1 MDRIAVMV
9 DFSVDDKTIQALH
22 RFEDNIQPAYQ
33 PSGISR
39 LKKAAF
45 LLQLDDFGL
54 STKCE
59 LQRTLR
65 KPRGLSSVGVKS
77 LSKKLNKI
85 TVHWE
90 CGLCAIHS
98 KNHPVNCFMAKLP
111 TGNRRLRMLRT
122 PILLACV
129 FFSAI
134 VIASAEDEQGCSD
147 HPLLTRVKGFSIT
160 ECSNQNFGEEEM
172 YYAEDKSRMVEGKR
186 SVISYTLDDGATPV
200 SEVQVRRN
208 YSNAITRLGGNLIQ
222 EEKFDAYLKLE
233 KSGNE
238 TWVRVQ
244 VFDGAAEYKLYIIEV
259 EAMRQDVT
267 ASEMLKALNDKGFV
281 ALYINFDTDKA
292 VVKPE
297 SQPVIDQ
304 IIALLKENSSL
315 KVSIEGHTDNT
326 GTAQRNK
333 TLSEQRAQ
341 SVLNA
346 VLKGSIE
353 KERLSSK
360 GWGQDKPMADN
371 KTEEGKAKNRRV
383 EIVKQ

>member
-1 MDRIAVMV
+1 
-9 DFSVDDKTIQALH
+9 
-22 RFEDNIQPAYQ
+22 
-33 PSGISR
+33 
-39 LKKAAF
+39 
-45 LLQLDDFGL
+45 
-54 STKCE
+54 
-59 LQRTLR
+59 
-65 KPRGLSSVGVKS
+65 
-77 LSKKLNKI
+77 
-85 TVHWE
+85 
-90 CGLCAIHS
+90 
-98 KNHPVNCFMAKLP
+98 
-111 TGNRRLRMLRT
+111 MLRSS
-122 PILLACV
+122 ILFACI
-129 FFSAI
+129 FFSGI
-134 VIASAEDEQGCSD
+134 VIASAADEQGCSD

-160 ECSNQNFGEEEM
+160 ECSKQDFGEEEM
-172 YYAEDKSRMVEGKR
+172 YYAEDKSRKVEGKR
-186 SVISYTLDDGATPV
+186 STISYTLDDGAPPV
-200 SEVQVRRN
+200 SELQVRRN
-208 YSNAITRLGGNLIQ
+208 YSNAITRLGGKLMQ
-222 EEKFDAYLKLE
+222 EDKFDAYLKLE
-233 KSGNE
+233 KGGNE

-244 VFDGAAEYKLYIIEV
+244 VFDGAAEYKLYIIEI

-267 ASEMLKALNDKGFV
+267 ASDMLKALEDKGFV

-292 VVKPE
+292 VIKPE

-346 VLKGSIE
+346 VMKGGVE

-360 GWGQDKPMADN
+360 GWGQDKPLADN

>member
-1 MDRIAVMV
+1 
-9 DFSVDDKTIQALH
+9 
-22 RFEDNIQPAYQ
+22 
-33 PSGISR
+33 
-39 LKKAAF
+39 
-45 LLQLDDFGL
+45 
-54 STKCE
+54 
-59 LQRTLR
+59 
-65 KPRGLSSVGVKS
+65 
-77 LSKKLNKI
+77 
-85 TVHWE
+85 
-90 CGLCAIHS
+90 
-98 KNHPVNCFMAKLP
+98 
-111 TGNRRLRMLRT
+111 MLRSS
-122 PILLACV
+122 ILLAF
-129 FFSAI
+129 FFSGI
-134 VIASAEDEQGCSD
+134 VIVSAEDEPGCSD
-147 HPLLTRVKGFSIT
+147 HHPLLTRVKGFSIT
-160 ECSNQNFGEEEM
+160 ECSKQDFGEEEM
-172 YYAEDKSRMVEGKR
+172 YYADDKSRKVEGKK
-186 SVISYTLDDGATPV
+186 SLISYTLDDGAPPV
-200 SEVQVRRN
+200 SELQIRRN
-208 YSNAITRLGGNLIQ
+208 YSNAITRLGGKLMQ
-222 EEKFDAYLKLE
+222 EDKFDAYLKLE

-244 VFDGAAEYKLYIIEV
+244 VFDGAAEYKLYIIEI

-267 ASEMLKALNDKGFV
+267 ASDMLKALNDKGFV

-326 GTAQRNK
+326 GTLQRNK

-346 VLKGSIE
+346 VLKGGVE

-360 GWGQDKPMADN
+360 GWGQDKPLADN